1 MANLLYNIK
10 TMHMVQF
17 EVFCKNYLAR
27 FKHQAKAAR
36 RVGVEKEILAVDEF
50 GHMANIGGKVW
61 PRLLEAGYKPV
72 FDEFYKEEIVGFWVG
87 EDQIALDA
95 GKGTFEIILTPYE
108 SVQSTERRMKEVL
121 KIILPICTAENIR
134 MIALGYQPKAVP
146 ARENWNHKQRYE
158 VLLDHFGKDVC
169 PASLSASDQVHI
181 DVVQSEI
188 VQVINTMNGMA
199 GFFVVLFANC
209 PVFVGPN
216 RFKAFREVIWDALG
230 ADRTGLP
237 LTPVSSV
244 EDYLGR
250 LWDLNCMMA
259 YNGEKYFSPD
269 VPFRDYVAG
278 MNDEETFKAYCA
290 HEGSVWFC
298 ARPRVYGTIEMRPA
312 ALQPWNDMVAVSAL
326 TLGLMENLNE
336 SEMFVRQ
343 FRWDTLRAM
352 RLDAV
357 RDGFGAKLNDVP
369 VAGFTREVLELAV
382 EGLKKRMLGEE
393 KYLDCLFERVEK
405 QKAPVDIGRDYF
417 KSGGMDLLLEKSSLK
432 EEHLII

>member
-1 MANLLYNIK
+1 ME
-10 TMHMVQF
+10 QF

-27 FKHQAKAAR
+27 FKHEAGADR
-36 RVGVEKEILAVDEF
+36 RLGLEKEILTVDEH
-50 GHMANIGGKVW
+50 GYMADICEKIW
-61 PRLLEAGYKPV
+61 PTLLKAGYKPV
-72 FDEFYKEEIVGFWVG
+72 YDDFYRDQIVAFWVG

-95 GKGTFEIILTPYE
+95 GRGTFEIILSPQK
-108 SVQSTERRMKEVL
+108 SVQDAERRMKEVL
-121 KIILPICTAENIR
+121 RIVHSACEEEKFR
-134 MIALGYQPKAVP
+134 MIGLGYQPKSIP

-158 VLLDHFGKDVC
+158 VLLDFFGEAVY
-169 PASLSASDQVHI
+169 PASLSASDQTHI

-250 LWDLNCMMA
+250 LWDMKCIMA
-259 YNGEKYFSPD
+259 YNGEKYFPPD
-269 VPFRDYVAG
+269 VPFKEYVAG
-278 MNDEETFKAYCA
+278 LNEEDTFKAYQA

-336 SEMFVRQ
+336 SEMFIRQ
-343 FRWDTLRAM
+343 FRWDTLRAL
-352 RLDAV
+352 RLEAV
-357 RDGFGAKLNDVP
+357 RIGFDAKLNDVP
-369 VAGFTREVLELAV
+369 VSRFAREVMELAKK
-382 EGLKKRMLGEE
+382 GLVKRRLGEE
-393 KYLDCLFERVEK
+393 KYLETLFERVNL
-405 QKAPVDIGRDYF
+405 QKAPVDTGREYYE
-417 KSGGMDLLLEKSSLK
+417 SGGIELLLEKSSLK
-432 EEHLII
+432 EEHLKL